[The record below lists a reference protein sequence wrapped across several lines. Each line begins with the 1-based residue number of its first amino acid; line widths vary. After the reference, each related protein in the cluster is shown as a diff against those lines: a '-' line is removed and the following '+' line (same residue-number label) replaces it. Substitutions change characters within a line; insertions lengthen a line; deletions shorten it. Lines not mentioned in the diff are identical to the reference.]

1 MKFREKKLHCSEHL
15 LENLKI
21 EISEINQVISTIHW
35 REDFSILLG
44 DDEHCH
50 QRAYNKAF
58 EIEFLK
64 LNWLNQPKLND
75 TPKLIG
81 DFGKGMAFVEVQ
93 FGNSATLY
101 RDYYK
106 FQYGLQ
112 KGLLSLAVLIV
123 PDDEYEF
130 FPTRRKSVNNMA
142 NFKLAERYCTV
153 LPINVPVWIIGL
165 KPEN

>member
-1 MKFREKKLHCSEHL
+1 MKYRDKKFHCGKRL
-15 LENLKI
+15 LENLNS
-21 EISEINQVISTIHW
+21 EISEINKVLRTIQW
-35 REDFSILLG
+35 KDDFSIQSG
-44 DDEHCH
+44 DDEHSH

-64 LNWLNQPKLND
+64 LNWKTQPKLND
-75 TPKLIG
+75 SPKLIG
-81 DFGKGMAFVEVQ
+81 DFSKGMAFVEVQ

-112 KGLLSLAVLIV
+112 NGLLSLAVLIV